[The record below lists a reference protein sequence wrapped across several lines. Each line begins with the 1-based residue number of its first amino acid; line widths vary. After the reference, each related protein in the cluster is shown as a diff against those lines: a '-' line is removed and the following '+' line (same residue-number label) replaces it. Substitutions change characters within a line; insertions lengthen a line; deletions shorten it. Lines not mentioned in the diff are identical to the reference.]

1 MNEIEPDLLNISE
14 SDYDLIKKLFP
25 GRVRLDGELQLGV
38 DGRHADVDLL
48 RHPEVLKNQFKN
60 HIHSYSSVLK
70 YYKSSTLKHYN

>member
-14 SDYDLIKKLFP
+14 SDSDLIKKLFP

-48 RHPEVLKNQFKN
+48 RHPEVK
-60 HIHSYSSVLK
+60 
-70 YYKSSTLKHYN
+70 

>member
-14 SDYDLIKKLFP
+14 SDSDLIKQLFP

-48 RHPEVLKNQFKN
+48 RHPKVK
-60 HIHSYSSVLK
+60 
-70 YYKSSTLKHYN
+70 